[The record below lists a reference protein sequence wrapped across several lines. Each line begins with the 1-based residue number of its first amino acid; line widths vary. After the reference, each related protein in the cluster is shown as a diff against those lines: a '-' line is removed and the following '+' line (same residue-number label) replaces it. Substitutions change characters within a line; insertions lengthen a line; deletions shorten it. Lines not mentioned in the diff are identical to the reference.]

1 MDKQSIEKK
10 VVELLSKRF
19 EIPFEDDV
27 DYDTNLFE
35 NGFIDSIDSVVV
47 ISNFEKTF
55 GISISP
61 KDLIDNSM
69 NTVNEMIVF
78 ISKMLGD

>member
-1 MDKQSIEKK
+1 LDKQSIEKK
-10 VVELLSKRF
+10 VVELLSNRF
-19 EIPFEDDV
+19 EIPFGDDV
-27 DYDTNLFE
+27 DYDTDLFK
-35 NGFIDSIDSVVV
+35 NGFIDSIESVVV

-69 NTVNEMIVF
+69 NTVNEMVEF
-78 ISKMLGD
+78 ISKILGE